1 MSKEVS
7 FFPLCSLLLALSL
20 FCVFPRSSHGLGP
33 WEAHVVDAGTKQPL
47 QGVVIVAVWKKYLP
61 SPGTLGIFGYVD
73 SVEEVT
79 GEDGRFVIPQRKF
92 SSVDALILD
101 EPDFYLFKP
110 GYGQWR
116 FQGEQ
121 GWVNLDAAEKKKR
134 YEEAGRQFESKG
146 VIIEMPPLKTPEERL
161 KFYQSPGTRQ
171 PNILPPDKMKR
182 WIEAQKAERK
192 YLGL

>member
-1 MSKEVS
+1 MKKRTTGLTLGAV
-7 FFPLCSLLLALSL
+7 LLALSL
-20 FCVFPRSSHGLGP
+20 FCVFSRSSHALGP
-33 WEAHVVDAGTKQPL
+33 WEAQVVDAGTKQPL
-47 QGVVIVAVWKKYLP
+47 QGVVIIAVWKKYLP
-61 SPGTLGIFGYVD
+61 FPGTLGIFGYVD

-116 FQGEQ
+116 FQGEE
-121 GWVNLDAAEKKKR
+121 GWLTLDAAERKRR

-146 VIIEMPPLKTPEERL
+146 VIIEMPPLKTWDERL
-161 KFYQSPGTRQ
+161 KFYQSPGRRQ
-171 PNILPPDKMKR
+171 PNVLPPDKMKR
-182 WIEAQKAERK
+182 WIEAQKAERN